1 MAELVGDL
9 ELAEFDI
16 AEAGLAG
23 DAYHER
29 LAAAREQGWHG
40 WLVKSPIAYVVL
52 DRESGEF
59 FLRARQTAFPGR
71 EIAELF
77 GITGG
82 RLAEQIDA
90 NILNLTGDR
99 HRRLRALVAP
109 AFTPRAAARWRPA
122 MREIAESLWHDLDGR
137 PSCEFVSWFA
147 GPFPARTIATVIG
160 APPQDATALQ
170 EWSSLVQ
177 QQFDIRALAEKPERI
192 ERAVGELYEYV
203 ADLLEKRRSELAE
216 DLISTLLQV
225 EAEGERLS
233 GPECVNLVLNVLAG
247 GIDTTTAQLAHALR
261 LFAAHPEQW
270 ELLRQRPE
278 LVPGAVDEVLRF
290 EPITPF
296 TARLCTEQIE
306 HRGVIFPAGTIV
318 AICAERANRE
328 TDAGEVFDITAGR
341 GRERVLTF
349 GAGAHFCLGQN
360 LARAELE
367 EALGCLAPR
376 MPGLRHAGNERLGG
390 VEGIYGIE
398 WLPLAWSPA

>member
-9 ELAEFDI
+9 ELADFDI

-122 MREIAESLWHDLDGR
+122 MREIAGSLWHDLDGR
-137 PSCEFVSWFA
+137 ASCEFVAWFA

-160 APPQDATALQ
+160 APPQDAAALQ

-192 ERAVGELYEYV
+192 EEAVGELYDYV

-261 LFAAHPEQW
+261 LFVAHPEQW

-328 TDAGEVFDITAGR
+328 TEAGEVFDIAAGR
-341 GRERVLTF
+341 AGERVLTF

-367 EALGCLAPR
+367 EALGFLAPR
-376 MPGLRHAGNERLGG
+376 MPGLRQDGNERLGG

>member
-122 MREIAESLWHDLDGR
+122 MRGIAGSLWHDLDGR
-137 PSCEFVSWFA
+137 SSCEFVSWFA

-160 APPQDATALQ
+160 APPQDAAALQ

-192 ERAVGELYEYV
+192 EQAVGELYDYV

-270 ELLRQRPE
+270 ELLRQQPE

-328 TDAGEVFDITAGR
+328 TEAGEVFDITAGR
-341 GRERVLTF
+341 AGERVLTF

-367 EALGCLAPR
+367 EALGFLAPR
-376 MPGLRHAGNERLGG
+376 LPGLRHNGNERLGG

-398 WLPLAWSPA
+398 RLPLAWSPA